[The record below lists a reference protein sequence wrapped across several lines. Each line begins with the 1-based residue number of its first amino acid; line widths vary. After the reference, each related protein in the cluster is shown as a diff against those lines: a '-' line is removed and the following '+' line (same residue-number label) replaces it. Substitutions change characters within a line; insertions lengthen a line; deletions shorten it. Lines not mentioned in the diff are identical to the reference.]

1 MEVDNNK
8 SKGLKYAPLLQWNEI
23 KYKENVSQYL
33 LTFFFKTFIMGELWF
48 RTDNAK
54 HKQVEFKK

>member
-8 SKGLKYAPLLQWNEI
+8 SKRHKYAPLLQWNEI

-33 LTFFFKTFIMGELWF
+33 LTFFFS
-48 RTDNAK
+48 
-54 HKQVEFKK
+54 

>member
-8 SKGLKYAPLLQWNEI
+8 SKGLKYAPLLQRNEI

-33 LTFFFKTFIMGELWF
+33 LTFF
-48 RTDNAK
+48 
-54 HKQVEFKK
+54 